1 MKGKILDALKAKFTG
16 VSDTILDRV
25 AEKLAK
31 TVTTEEEVK
40 TAVDGVTFQQVLE
53 SYGDSR
59 ATEAQ
64 KTAVTNYEKKY
75 GLKNGVKTE
84 PEPKPDPKPD
94 PNDPNGGQG
103 GKNKPA
109 GGDDT
114 PEWAKQLIE
123 TNKLLQERLTKIE
136 TEKQTNGRKG
146 QLTAILAKS
155 PESIKARYEKDFAR
169 MTFNDDDDFNAWIG
183 EVKTDVEKI
192 NADFVKKGGVVG
204 GPKGGNGGGNGGDE
218 KNPYLEA
225 RIKERSAAVVT
236 PAIQGLQTN
245 KA

>member
-1 MKGKILDALKAKFTG
+1 MKGKILNALKAKFEG

-31 TVTTEEEVK
+31 TVTKEDDVK
-40 TAVDGVTFQQVLE
+40 TSVDGVTFQQVLE

-75 GLKNGVKTE
+75 GLKDGVKQDTE
-84 PEPKPDPKPD
+84 KPKDGDKPAD
-94 PNDPNGGQG
+94 KG
-103 GKNKPA
+103 GKSDDGTKDDPETPA
-109 GGDDT
+109 
-114 PEWAKQLIE
+114 WAKELIR
-123 TNKLLQERLTKIE
+123 TNQQLQERLTKIE
-136 TEKQTNGRKG
+136 AEKQTNGRKG
-146 QLTAILAKS
+146 QLTALLANS
-155 PESIKARYEKDFAR
+155 PESIRNRYEKDFAR
-169 MTFNDDDDFNAWIG
+169 MNFNDDEDFNAWIG

-192 NADFVKKGGVVG
+192 NADFVKKGGFVG
-204 GPKGGNGGGNGGDE
+204 GTKGGAAGGNKGDE

-225 RIKERSAAVVT
+225 RIKERTAAVST